1 MQKKCHG
8 WILAVCLLASTLAH
22 AIDNPDAPDH
32 VNAFLQRAQIHEQG
46 IAQTPHTTQ
55 SYGEAYAAYEAFLDR
70 ELNTAYAQLLTRLS
84 AESGKV
90 LKQAQ
95 RQWLNYRDQEFEWI
109 ARNLT
114 QENFGSST
122 IISRGDFRTKII
134 RDRVITLLHYLGNY

>member
-1 MQKKCHG
+1 M
-8 WILAVCLLASTLAH
+8 LAVCLLASTLTH

-32 VNAFLQRAQIHEQG
+32 VSAFQQRAQTHEQG

-55 SYGEAYAAYEAFLDR
+55 SYGDAYAAYEAFLDQ
-70 ELNTAYAQLLTRLS
+70 ELNAAYTQLLSHLN
-84 AESGKV
+84 AESGKA

-109 ARNLT
+109 ARNWT

>member
-32 VNAFLQRAQIHEQG
+32 VNAFLQRTQTHEQG

-70 ELNTAYAQLLTRLS
+70 ELNAAYTQLLSRLS
-84 AESGKV
+84 AESGKA

-95 RQWLNYRDQEFEWI
+95 RQWLNYRDQEFDWI
-109 ARNLT
+109 ARNWT
-114 QENFGSST
+114 QENFGSSAT
-122 IISRGDFRTKII
+122 ISRGDFRTRII
-134 RDRVITLLHYLGNY
+134 KDRVEILLQYLRNY